1 LSTIKSFYQVLNNK
15 LVKQYNISASPEL
28 DVSGDRQS
36 KTFTDRSF
44 GGCRQ
49 NSLSFG
55 GCRQNSLR
63 WESNYPSAS
72 FRGIVLF
79 AASED
84 YKPWKDKGYPFQR
97 FGGIKQTY
105 IQEFKQ
111 YCTLNLILCIFYHD
125 IIFAND

>member
-1 LSTIKSFYQVLNNK
+1 
-15 LVKQYNISASPEL
+15 L

-36 KTFTDRSF
+36 KTFTDKSF

-72 FRGIVLF
+72 FRGTVLF
-79 AASED
+79 VDSED
-84 YKPWKDKGYPFQR
+84 YKPWKEKGYPFQH
-97 FGGIKQTY
+97 FGGIDQTY

-111 YCTLNLILCIFYHD
+111 YCTLNLILRIFYHD
-125 IIFAND
+125 IIFADD